1 MNKYKRVDIL
11 GVPVNKVSA
20 DSLEKDINKQL
31 LKRSNDSLF
40 IATVNASF
48 ILKCQNNPDF
58 MSILHSSDINTADGV
73 SIQMSAEYLNKCAQ
87 SSVSWFVR
95 PFVYLFY
102 GLNIGFIQNFR
113 GKYTTIKDRVT
124 GVYLAKMLLTL
135 SNNKKYRVTVIHRA
149 DSLTPPRELLHN
161 LKLSYPNAEIKVIPV
176 PLNNY
181 DKKIKDSINSDI
193 VLCTFGEYKQEKFL
207 SVNSK
212 KLHCK
217 IKIGIGGALDVI
229 VGNTTISESKS
240 KSGLEWFY
248 RLLNNPKRVKKIF
261 NSVFVYPA
269 KVYSYSLK

>member
-1 MNKYKRVDIL
+1 MNKYKRIDML
-11 GVPVNKVSA
+11 GVPIDKVFVN
-20 DSLEKDINKQL
+20 SLKKDIAQQL
-31 LKRSNDSLF
+31 SKRSNDCLF

-58 MSILHSSDINTADGV
+58 MSILRSTDINTADGV
-73 SIQMSAEYLNKCAQ
+73 SIQMSAEYFNKCAW
-87 SSVSWFVR
+87 SNVSWFVR

-102 GLNIGFIQNFR
+102 GLNIGLIQNFK
-113 GKYTTIKDRVT
+113 GKYTIIKNRIT

-135 SNNKKYRVTVIHRA
+135 SNNKKYKVTVIHRA
-149 DSLTPPRELLHN
+149 DSLTPSIELLHN
-161 LKLSYPNAEIKVIPV
+161 LKLSYPNAEIKVIPL
-176 PLNNY
+176 PLSNY
-181 DKKIKDSINSDI
+181 DKEIKESINSDI

-229 VGNTTISESKS
+229 VGNITVNEDKS
-240 KSGLEWFY
+240 KIGLEWLY
-248 RLLNNPKRVKKIF
+248 RLVHNPKRVKKIF
-261 NSVFVYPA
+261 NSVLVYPA